1 MDVVVEE
8 DGGVR
13 GDRSRVG
20 ERSVSKDQVLKLA
33 LFLAVCVAMILVVG
47 AVAYRFSDKSTVLEF
62 LDIRPFPS
70 AMSILTGMVAN
81 IVFGIID
88 NGGLFFGMSA
98 LDPFLPEGELT
109 RAGLGNTFSDGLG
122 AFLGTFSGVIIRSMT
137 KIEDTPL
144 WSDAV
149 GIVIGCL
156 IGLYVPKMITGKQ

>member
-1 MDVVVEE
+1 MALTKEE
-8 DGGVR
+8 KQRLYVFLLACIALILIFGFFAFKA
-13 GDRSRVG
+13 SG
-20 ERSVSKDQVLKLA
+20 ETSLLR
-33 LFLAVCVAMILVVG
+33 
-47 AVAYRFSDKSTVLEF
+47 F

-70 AMSILTGMVAN
+70 LLAIITGMVAN

-98 LDPFLPEGELT
+98 LDPILPEGELT

-122 AFLGTFSGVIIRSMT
+122 AFLGTFSGVIIKSVT
-137 KIEDTPL
+137 KIDDTPI

-156 IGLYVPKMITGKQ
+156 IGLYVPRMITGKQ